1 MDTRHHFSLWIQI
14 AGDLIVLLL
23 VTVIGLA
30 THDTLNSGIS
40 HFLANFL
47 PFTAGWFLA
56 APFIGAYD
64 QKTLADAS
72 QLWRPFWA
80 AILSAP
86 MGGLLRSLALGT
98 AVVPVFVIVMGGTLA
113 LALLAWRV
121 VFFIWVRSA
130 QRKTA
135 THG

>member
-1 MDTRHHFSLWIQI
+1 MEIRKNSSFWVQI

-30 THDTLNSGIS
+30 NHDTLNNGVS

-47 PFTAGWFLA
+47 PFAAGWFLA

-64 QKTLADAS
+64 QKTLGDAS

-86 MGGLLRSLALGT
+86 MGGLLRSLAMGT
-98 AVVPVFVIVMGGTLA
+98 AVVPVFVIVMGGMLA

-121 VFFIWVRSA
+121 VFFLLLRRA
-130 QRKTA
+130 QRKPA
-135 THG
+135 IDG